1 MLQFQKQL
9 FNMNL
14 KEKGEENVNIIKHA
28 SQIEA

>member
-14 KEKGEENVNIIKHA
+14 VEKGEENVNIIKQA